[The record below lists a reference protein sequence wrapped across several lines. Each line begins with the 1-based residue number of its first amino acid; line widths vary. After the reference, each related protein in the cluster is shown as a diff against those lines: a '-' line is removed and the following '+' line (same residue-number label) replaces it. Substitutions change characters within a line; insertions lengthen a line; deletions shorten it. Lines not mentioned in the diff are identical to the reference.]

1 MEQSELRLNL
11 GLKSSYRTGSGG
23 TIHLGNKLGQGG
35 EGVVY
40 RVLENAE
47 WVAKIYH
54 DNEVK
59 YAKGKKA
66 AFFTTLTNDRLLE
79 ATSWPFDTLLDD
91 HGRPI
96 GFLMPLLH
104 GTKSLFEAYHPK
116 SRSREF
122 PRADYRFLVRVAKN
136 FATAV
141 YYVHEAGCIIGDLN
155 ESNTL
160 VDDRAMVKLIDAD
173 SFQVV
178 AEGDLYPCPVAK
190 TELLAPELHG
200 EDLDLVERTITH
212 DCFPLAVLLFHIL
225 VLGRHPYAGIPK
237 DDQEFTLE
245 TAIVNHWYAYSTRT
259 DIPQKPPRGMDLSYL
274 SPKILTLFE
283 RAFDGDLADR
293 PSSQEWHEALTRYE
307 NELMVCSQS
316 PQHWYWRGGVGCP
329 WCAMETAWRVRLFGG
344 EVAAAVKI
352 APEPEL
358 ASFAEYERL
367 IKRMENT
374 TAPIFYVPEKLP
386 TKEDFQRA
394 GRIKSDGQG
403 TSRGANWVIS
413 VFMVIWSSFFAYGF
427 VNQGSGPNAAG
438 FMPIVAIA
446 VWVAVLI
453 QQGLFGGK
461 PPAERYKDTRRS
473 LEDLL
478 DQRRAFI
485 EAQDFEAT
493 KKRLIA
499 EAKLTLNSLQT
510 PLPPEHQ
517 FLIDAIP
524 NEAQTLLQRYSINA
538 SPLSEG
544 PRGRLRGLGIQD
556 AWDLLQ
562 HGTKRPEGFTDRDWK
577 TAQGWLME
585 LVKTIIGS
593 QYQSHFDD
601 YVQSTGKQIQMRA
614 HEKIVEA
621 DRLLSDLA
629 IHLRDY
635 DAKAEA
641 KDVIL
646 RKQLWDD
653 YVRAVG
659 WGMSPDIDKQS

>member
-1 MEQSELRLNL
+1 MEQNELRLSL
-11 GLKSSYRTGSGG
+11 GFQASYRTGSGG
-23 TIHLGNKLGQGG
+23 TIHLGSKLGQGG

-54 DNEVK
+54 DNDVR
-59 YAKGKKA
+59 YAKGQKA

-79 ATSWPFDTLLDD
+79 ATSWPFDTLLDE

-96 GFLMPLLH
+96 GFLMPLLS

-122 PRADYRFLVRVAKN
+122 PRADFRFLVRVAKN

-200 EDLDLVERTITH
+200 QDLDLVERTITH

-225 VLGRHPYAGIPK
+225 VLGRHPYAGIPV

-245 TAIVNHWYAYSTRT
+245 TAIVNHWYAYSGREG
-259 DIPQKPPRGMDLSYL
+259 IPQRPPRGMDLSYL
-274 SPKILTLFE
+274 SPEILTLFE

-307 NELMVCSQS
+307 NELMVCSQAA
-316 PQHWYWRGGVGCP
+316 QHWYWRGGVGCP

-344 EVAAAVKI
+344 EVAAPVRI

-358 ASFAEYERL
+358 ASFTEYERL

-374 TAPIFYVPEKLP
+374 NAPIFYVPERLP
-386 TKEDFQRA
+386 VKEDFQRA

-413 VFMVIWSSFFAYGF
+413 VFLVVWCSLFGF
-427 VNQGSGPNAAG
+427 GLANQAAG
-438 FMPIVAIA
+438 PAVASFLPFLA
-446 VWVAVLI
+446 VACWVLI
-453 QQGLFGGK
+453 LAQQGVLGNTS
-461 PPAERYKDTRRS
+461 PAHRYRETRKK
-473 LEDLL
+473 LEELL
-478 DQRRAFI
+478 ENRRQFI
-485 EAQDFEAT
+485 ESQNFEAT
-493 KKRLIA
+493 KQRLIS
-499 EAKLTLNSLQT
+499 EAKATLAILRE

-517 FLIDAIP
+517 FLLEVIP
-524 NEAQTLLQRYSINA
+524 NEAATLLRRYSISA

-544 PRGRLRGLGIQD
+544 PRGRMKSIGVQD
-556 AWDLLQ
+556 AWDLLER
-562 HGTKRPEGFTDRDWK
+562 GTKKPEGFSDRDWK
-577 TAQGWLME
+577 TAQTWLME

-601 YVQSTGKQIQMRA
+601 HTLSTGKLTQVRA
-614 HEKIVEA
+614 HQKIVEA
-621 DRLLSDLA
+621 DRQLSELA

-641 KDVIL
+641 SDFIL

-659 WGMSPDIDKQS
+659 WGMSPDSHHEP